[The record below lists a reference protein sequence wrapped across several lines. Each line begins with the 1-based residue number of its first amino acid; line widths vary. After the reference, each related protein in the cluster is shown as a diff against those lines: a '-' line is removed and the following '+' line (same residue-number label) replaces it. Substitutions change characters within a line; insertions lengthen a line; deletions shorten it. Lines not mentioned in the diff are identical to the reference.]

1 MVLLSALYLLE
12 VYKAR
17 LTFTTQTETGGGG
30 GRKVLLEGA
39 EFGISQKQQMLL
51 LG

>member
-30 GRKVLLEGA
+30 GGEK
-39 EFGISQKQQMLL
+39 FC
-51 LG
+51 